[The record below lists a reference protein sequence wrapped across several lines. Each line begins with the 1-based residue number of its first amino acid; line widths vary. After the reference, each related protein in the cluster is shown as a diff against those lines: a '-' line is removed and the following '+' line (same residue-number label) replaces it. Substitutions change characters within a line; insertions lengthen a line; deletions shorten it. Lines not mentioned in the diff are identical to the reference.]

1 MDSNQQLNN
10 NTKLLKKILDL
21 LSIKNKHEGWNN
33 EKYTYDDYEISKSSV
48 QYLLPIDYTNNS
60 TSYDQNNDTE
70 SNEPLITH
78 LSTPVLYLCFMLFIY
93 AFVILIVLISAI
105 YSHRKRNGYSYEDD
119 DLEEELSE
127 QSSYE
132 SSSDE
137 HLPTLSNQSSV
148 KYTKLVT
155 DYVDD
160 YNEPIN
166 ETNTT
171 IKSNDLNKLNKK
183 KKKIDKTKNIQIKKL
198 KNQLKHHLAHSKY
211 DLNDKIN
218 LIKYFSLYNKI
229 FKPFKK
235 SKGYFKKLIQSSKM
249 SSNSTRFKTSEQTVK
264 IDDLN
269 ELTIH
274 NSMDI
279 I

>member
-21 LSIKNKHEGWNN
+21 LSIKNKQEGWNS

-48 QYLLPIDYTNNS
+48 QYLLPIDYTNNF
-60 TSYDQNNDTE
+60 TSFDENNDTE
-70 SNEPLITH
+70 SSEPLITH

-93 AFVILIVLISAI
+93 ASVILIVLISAI

-127 QSSYE
+127 LSSYE
-132 SSSDE
+132 SSSEE
-137 HLPTLSNQSSV
+137 HLPTLPNQSSV

-155 DYVDD
+155 ENIDD
-160 YNEPIN
+160 YNKPTN
-166 ETNTT
+166 ETNT
-171 IKSNDLNKLNKK
+171 IIISNDLNKLDKN
-183 KKKIDKTKNIQIKKL
+183 KKKIDKIKNIQMKKI

-218 LIKYFSLYNKI
+218 LIKYFSMYNKI

-235 SKGYFKKLIQSSKM
+235 SNGYFKKLIKSSKM

>member
-1 MDSNQQLNN
+1 MDSNQELNN

-21 LSIKNKHEGWNN
+21 LSIKNKQEGWNN
-33 EKYTYDDYEISKSSV
+33 EKNTYDDYEISKSSV
-48 QYLLPIDYTNNS
+48 QYLLPIDDYTNNF
-60 TSYDQNNDTE
+60 TSFDENNDTE
-70 SNEPLITH
+70 SSEPLITH

-93 AFVILIVLISAI
+93 ASVILIVLISAI

-119 DLEEELSE
+119 DLEEESSELSG
-127 QSSYE
+127 YE

-137 HLPTLSNQSSV
+137 HLPTVPNQSTV

-155 DYVDD
+155 ENIDD
-160 YNEPIN
+160 YNKPNN

-171 IKSNDLNKLNKK
+171 IIRNDLNKLDKN
-183 KKKIDKTKNIQIKKL
+183 KKKIDKI

-218 LIKYFSLYNKI
+218 IIKYFSMYNKI

-235 SKGYFKKLIQSSKM
+235 SNGYFKKSFKM

>member
-21 LSIKNKHEGWNN
+21 LSIKNKQEGWNS

-48 QYLLPIDYTNNS
+48 QYLLPIDYTNNF
-60 TSYDQNNDTE
+60 TSFDENNDTE
-70 SNEPLITH
+70 SSEPLITH

-93 AFVILIVLISAI
+93 ASVILIVLISAI

-127 QSSYE
+127 LSSYE
-132 SSSDE
+132 SSSEE
-137 HLPTLSNQSSV
+137 HLPTLPNQSSV

-155 DYVDD
+155 ENIDD
-160 YNEPIN
+160 YNKPTN
-166 ETNTT
+166 ETNT
-171 IKSNDLNKLNKK
+171 IIISKDLNKLDKN
-183 KKKIDKTKNIQIKKL
+183 KKKIDKIKNIQMKKI

-218 LIKYFSLYNKI
+218 LIKYFSMYNKI

-235 SKGYFKKLIQSSKM
+235 SNGYFKKLIKSSKM